1 MAYSHLILLLSQIQS
16 DYIHYSSFELSEF
29 SEPSKLESELS
40 GKSFSSIPNH
50 NLALVSAS
58 TNSLLLQYF
67 LAEYSFKIGTIFL
80 F

>member
-1 MAYSHLILLLSQIQS
+1 VAISVCVE
-16 DYIHYSSFELSEF
+16 ELSAGVV
-29 SEPSKLESELS
+29 ELS
-40 GKSFSSIPNH
+40 GKSVSSIHNH

-67 LAEYSFKIGTIFL
+67 LAEYSLRIGTIFL